1 MNISALETNVTYT
14 EYYSNQ
20 IKEGESVA
28 FPDKMSKINEKSEV
42 ELNLEYY
49 HSLCKEFPGATFRL
63 DDIQTA
69 LKMNGYTLET
79 LGYNG
84 SFHQVGSNFGA
95 IGQCSIQIDIAV
107 IEKMRT
113 DPKYETS
120 AKWKIGDSIARF
132 GEYQTEVPE
141 EPYTVVCLEDDNGRL
156 QRSRWHSSSRFPTE
170 EETKEMIREY
180 QAKTP
185 RLDTDKMTDDLID
198 SYLKM
203 IEESEQKRKDLM
215 EKMQDKE
222 EIQKIDETDTWFNE
236 HAANEYTRNFTYE
249 GNNPFSLDNLGIMMA

>member
-1 MNISALETNVTYT
+1 MNISALEKNVTYT

-20 IKEGESVA
+20 IEEGESVA
-28 FPDKMSKINEKSEV
+28 FSDKMSKINEKSEV

-49 HSLCKEFPGATFRL
+49 HSLCKEFPGASFRL

-113 DPKYETS
+113 DSKYEMS

-170 EETKEMIREY
+170 EETKEIIRAY
-180 QAKTP
+180 QAQTP

-215 EKMQDKE
+215 EKIQDKE
-222 EIQKIDETDTWFNE
+222 NDQKEDEVDTRFMK
-236 HAANEYTRNFTYE
+236 HASDEYIRNFAY
-249 GNNPFSLDNLGIMMA
+249 A

>member
-1 MNISALETNVTYT
+1 MNISAFGSNIITN
-14 EYYSNQ
+14 EYNLATVNDNTKTISFS
-20 IKEGESVA
+20 E
-28 FPDKMSKINEKSEV
+28 KMSKVNEKSEV

-49 HSLCKEFPGATFRL
+49 HSLCKEFLGATFRL

-69 LKMNGYTLET
+69 LKNNGYTLES

-84 SFHQVGSNFGA
+84 SFHQIGSNFGE

-113 DPKYETS
+113 DPKYEM
-120 AKWKIGDSIARF
+120 AARWKIGDSIARF

-170 EETKEMIREY
+170 EETKEMIRAY
-180 QAKTP
+180 QAQTP

-215 EKMQDKE
+215 EKIQDKE
-222 EIQKIDETDTWFNE
+222 NDQKEDEVDTRFMK
-236 HAANEYTRNFTYE
+236 HASDEYIRNFAY
-249 GNNPFSLDNLGIMMA
+249 A

>member
-1 MNISALETNVTYT
+1 MNISALETMTIYT
-14 EYYSNQ
+14 DYNADQ
-20 IKEGESVA
+20 TKEGKSVA
-28 FPDKMSKINEKSEV
+28 FSDKMSSANEKLEM
-42 ELNLEYY
+42 ELNLDYY

-141 EPYTVVCLEDDNGRL
+141 EPYTVVCLEDDNGRI
-156 QRSRWHSSSRFPTE
+156 QRSRWHSSSRFSTE
-170 EETKEMIREY
+170 EETKEMIRQY
-180 QAKTP
+180 QNKTQK
-185 RLDTDKMTDDLID
+185 LDSDKMTDNLID

-203 IEESEQKRKDLM
+203 IEESEKKRKVLM
-215 EKMQDKE
+215 EKIKDKE
-222 EIQKIDETDTWFNE
+222 DNQKNDEVDTRLME
-236 HAANEYTRNFTYE
+236 QASVEYTRNFEY
-249 GNNPFSLDNLGIMMA
+249 S

>member
-1 MNISALETNVTYT
+1 MNISAFGSNIITN
-14 EYYSNQ
+14 EYNLATVNDNTKTISF
-20 IKEGESVA
+20 S
-28 FPDKMSKINEKSEV
+28 DKMSKVNEKSEV

-69 LKMNGYTLET
+69 LKNNGYTLES

-84 SFHQVGSNFGA
+84 SFHQIGSNFGE

-113 DPKYETS
+113 DPKYET
-120 AKWKIGDSIARF
+120 AARWKIGDSIARF

-170 EETKEMIREY
+170 EETKEMIRAY
-180 QAKTP
+180 QAQTP

-215 EKMQDKE
+215 EKIQDKE
-222 EIQKIDETDTWFNE
+222 NNQKEDEVDTRFMK
-236 HAANEYTRNFTYE
+236 HASDEYTRNFAY
-249 GNNPFSLDNLGIMMA
+249 A